1 MSHPLRLLPRRY
13 RRYPLLHRRYYS
25 VRIPS
30 DGGGGVGGD
39 GQGFS
44 HIKTVAD
51 LKEWQPER
59 LVSDVQVC
67 GWVRSVRK
75 SSSVRFVDITDGSS
89 MRPMQAVVDK
99 SLAAEYVGP
108 RPSIMASSS

>member
-1 MSHPLRLLPRRY
+1 MSYPLRQLAWRY
-13 RRYPLLHRRYYS
+13 RRYPFPHRRCYS
-25 VRIPS
+25 VRVPS
-30 DGGGGVGGD
+30 DGGGE
-39 GQGFS
+39 GQGLRD
-44 HIKTVAD
+44 IRTVAD

-59 LVSDVQVC
+59 RVSDVQVC

-99 SLAAEYVGP
+99 SLAAEYVSP
-108 RPSIMASSS
+108 RLSIMASSS